1 MTLKQLIRKF
11 KQSAVI
17 VTIVNMVQIGSKFNK
32 SDFPK
37 ICKKNDHEYL
47 PQWPKNKIIKC

>member
-1 MTLKQLIRKF
+1 MTVKQLIRKF
-11 KQSAVI
+11 KKSTVI

-37 ICKKNDHEYL
+37 SKKNDHE
-47 PQWPKNKIIKC
+47 